1 MDDNEQTTAPTP
13 APGADPTIDVDG
25 FEPRYLDPAEVRL
38 TRLPSGTVRL
48 VLGDR
53 VGYPRV
59 TVRRIRPLS
68 DPDGYVAIW
77 ADEAEEIGMLRDVAA
92 LDSDSAA
99 IVANELKRRYLTP
112 VIKRILNLKERFG
125 VQQWRVDTAQGKLS
139 FYVSGLH
146 QNIRR
151 VPPNRLLITDVRENR
166 YDIPDVAALDR
177 RSLMHIQRHL

>member
-1 MDDNEQTTAPTP
+1 MDDNEQTPSP
-13 APGADPTIDVDG
+13 APAVDVDG
-25 FEPRYLDPAEVRL
+25 FEPRYLDPAEVQL

-48 VLGDR
+48 VLADR

-68 DPDGYVAIW
+68 DPDRYIALW
-77 ADEAEEIGMLRDVAA
+77 ADEAEEIGMLKDVSA

-99 IVANELKRRYLTP
+99 IVAEELKRRYLTP
-112 VIKRILNLKERFG
+112 VIRRILNLKERFG
-125 VQQWRVDTAQGKLS
+125 VQQWHVATSQGKVS

-177 RSLMHIQRHL
+177 RSLLHIQRHL